1 MKLTEEHHKF
11 AAKQANLHTSSQSWS
26 CEADE
31 GEAYAAIQAGVR
43 AAIEEFGGI
52 PWNKYPDTK
61 PASPGRYL
69 VLLKPE
75 YSLFEYE
82 RNSDILYTGPE
93 IDEWDGTG
101 ISVTLW
107 QGVLWWAEINLPNK

>member
-1 MKLTEEHHKF
+1 MKITEKHHKWI
-11 AAKQANLHTSSQSWS
+11 AGSTPVEGTSSTEIAYWIYGAE
-26 CEADE
+26 EA
-31 GEAYAAIQAGVR
+31 IKK
-43 AAIEEFGGI
+43 FGGI